1 MAGKLDIAEIFT
13 DLTKV
18 AAIVEKAKAVEA
30 ALPPDIADVK
40 KGTAI
45 ARAIVP
51 DLCDLID
58 SVADQVKS

>member
-1 MAGKLDIAEIFT
+1 MPKLDISEIFV

-18 AAIVEKAKAVEA
+18 AALVDKAKAAEA
-30 ALPPDIADVK
+30 ALPPETTDVK

-58 SVADQVKS
+58 LIADQVKS

>member
-13 DLTKV
+13 DLTKI
-18 AAIVEKAKAVEA
+18 AAIVDKAKSVEA
-30 ALPPDIADVK
+30 ALPVDTPDVK

-45 ARAIVP
+45 ARAVVP